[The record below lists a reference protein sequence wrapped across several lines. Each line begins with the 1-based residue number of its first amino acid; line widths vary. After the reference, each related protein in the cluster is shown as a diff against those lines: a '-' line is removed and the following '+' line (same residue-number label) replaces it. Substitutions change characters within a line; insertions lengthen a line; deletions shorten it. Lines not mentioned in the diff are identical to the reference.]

1 MNGDRQTGRG
11 AAGHIEIVAR
21 KPRTETG
28 VEVGGDPVA
37 AIFVAL
43 GGGVAVQP
51 YGGRFPDGFP
61 MEKSNTFSAP
71 ISPPRFFAYSN
82 ISRITE
88 RLLPSLYIFSLIMA
102 CASKNFFIPLY
113 YSGFGKF

>member
-37 AIFVAL
+37 AILVAL
-43 GGGVAVQP
+43 RGGVAVQP
-51 YGGRFPDGFP
+51 YGGRFPYDAQNRLFDAGGRGDGRVPDGKIEYVFRADLP
-61 MEKSNTFSAP
+61 AAL
-71 ISPPRFFAYSN
+71 FAYSK

-88 RLLPSLYIFSLIMA
+88 RLLPSLYIFR
-102 CASKNFFIPLY
+102 
-113 YSGFGKF
+113 